1 METDTPK
8 SNEKDQ
14 SPTSVTGSID
24 MERYEQ
30 IDPVIEK
37 RTLLKLDTV
46 VMGCFGVM
54 YLLATLDRNNLV
66 RNTLPSTQYSEW
78 LANTEGCREIL
89 ISWDCLKI

>member
-1 METDTPK
+1 MMETDMPK
-8 SNEKDQ
+8 SDEKGQ
-14 SPTSVTGSID
+14 LPTPVAGSID

-46 VMGCFGVM
+46 VMGCFGIM

-66 RNTLPSTQYSEW
+66 RNIPLLFSTFGSS
-78 LANTEGCREIL
+78 GVFG
-89 ISWDCLKI
+89 